1 MKSGSAQPVVRPA
14 SEFATGPPAVLSQ
27 RRASLACAAQRLGAA
42 LNFIGAPSFIEE
54 TLGVPANEGL
64 PLARAG
70 AHRGR
75 TPCGKTPSRAGARV
89 ARVLLRKF
97 LASLFG
103 MSELSG
109 LLPRARGPQ
118 SPAEAVAL
126 SLNNEAARM

>member
-1 MKSGSAQPVVRPA
+1 MAVQAHSLLA
-14 SEFATGPPAVLSQ
+14 SVALAEGFRAVLSQ

-70 AHRGR
+70 AR
-75 TPCGKTPSRAGARV
+75 TV
-89 ARVLLRKF
+89 RKF

-118 SPAEAVAL
+118 SPAEAAAL
-126 SLNNEAARM
+126 SLNNEVARM